1 MIRTIILTALFAFVV
16 CSCKGQGNNAG
27 AITDATP
34 MRVHRFDSAVYT
46 LITSGDTTLRTR
58 LLETYPEMTEILGK
72 GVFNMQSPHHSGFF
86 TKMEGYYSEPTLR
99 QLYADAL
106 AKYSNIEEIE
116 QSLGNVFAWMHEQ
129 FPSMQIPA
137 VYMHV
142 SGLSQNILVGDSL
155 LSLSIDKYMGE
166 DYPLYRDF
174 FYEYQRRKMT
184 PQMVVPDYVSGW
196 LMSEYPF
203 AGRDNVLL
211 DCMVYAG
218 KIRYAVLA
226 ALPDIP
232 TATLLGYTDEDMK
245 WCEDNEAEI
254 WKAIIERKHLLT
266 PDRMTTERYFD
277 DAPAAFL
284 SDSAPA
290 GNIGVWIGLQIVR
303 RYMSESGASLEALMQ
318 NEDAQDILNLSKYK
332 P

>member
-1 MIRTIILTALFAFVV
+1 MMIRTIILTTLFAGAV
-16 CSCKGQGNNAG
+16 CSCNGQGSNA
-27 AITDATP
+27 APIE
-34 MRVHRFDSAVYT
+34 VHRFDSAVYT
-46 LITSGDTTLRTR
+46 LVTSGDTTLRAG
-58 LLETYPEMTEILGK
+58 LLDTYPEMTEILGK
-72 GVFNMQSPHHSGFF
+72 GVFNMQSPHQSGFF
-86 TKMEGYYSEPTLR
+86 DKIANYYSEPTLR

-116 QSLGNVFAWMHEQ
+116 QSLGNAFAWMHGQ
-129 FPSMQIPA
+129 FPAMQIPA

-155 LSLSIDKYMGE
+155 LSLSIDKYMGS
-166 DYPLYRDF
+166 DYPLYREF
-174 FYEYQRRKMT
+174 FSEYQRRRMT

-203 AGRDNVLL
+203 MGKENVLL
-211 DCMVYAG
+211 ECIVYEG
-218 KIRYAVLA
+218 KIKYAVLA
-226 ALPDIP
+226 ALPDLSV
-232 TATLLGYTDEDMK
+232 ATLLGYTDEDMK

-266 PDRMTTERYFD
+266 PDRMMVARYFD
-277 DAPAAFL
+277 DVPATFL
-284 SDSAPA
+284 SDNAP
-290 GNIGVWIGLQIVR
+290 GNIGTWIGLQIVR

-318 NEDAQDILNLSKYK
+318 NEDAQGILTLSKYK